1 MKAEISRGQR
11 RLKKKLTP
19 ILGYI
24 QVDRNSIRD
33 INNYPTVRSIR
44 ALPENARR
52 SREDN
57 CG

>member
-1 MKAEISRGQR
+1 MYSRGQR

-44 ALPENARR
+44 AMPENARR